1 MNRSRWLVLS
11 TSILAGGLWAGWL
24 VVLGL
29 WMIWNS
35 LPPGAPA
42 LPLVPLGIFFIAG
55 GQFVFMVL
63 VADRVFRGAL
73 LEGRSCLELLV
84 ALIMVGSLIGS
95 LVAVA

>member
-1 MNRSRWLVLS
+1 MHRSRWLVLS

-29 WMIWNS
+29 WLIWQS
-35 LPPGAPA
+35 L
-42 LPLVPLGIFFIAG
+42 LPTASAVPWVPLGVFFIAG

-73 LEGRSCLELLV
+73 LRGRSCLE
-84 ALIMVGSLIGS
+84 MV
-95 LVAVA
+95 VAVIMAVSAFGFLRSFV